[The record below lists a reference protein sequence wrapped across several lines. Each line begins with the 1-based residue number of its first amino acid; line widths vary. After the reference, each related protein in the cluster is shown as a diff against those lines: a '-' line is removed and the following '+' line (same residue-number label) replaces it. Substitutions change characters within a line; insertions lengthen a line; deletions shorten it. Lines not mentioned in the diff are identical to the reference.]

1 MTRGDIN
8 TLILSWL
15 DDEKQGYFTAADVN
29 QWINLAQRQVQMEL
43 LLAGNNWYERKVM
56 TPTIVYQDD
65 YVWPNDFMVLH
76 RLELIISGTGTN
88 ENRQAITPMTINQQ
102 DMVSLAAGT
111 PSNYYINKDRFTL
124 APAPSQ
130 IWPMRLYYSP
140 RIQDLTSDS
149 DVPDVP
155 EQFMEYLAIMACF
168 DGFIKDDRAPE
179 NLLAKK
185 AKYEEML
192 KKMAVDRLQD
202 VPRQVVTVNSYDYG
216 AWF

>member
-1 MTRGDIN
+1 MTRGEIN

-43 LLAGNNWYERKVM
+43 LLAGNNWYERKVI
-56 TPTIVYQDD
+56 TPTVVYQQD
-65 YVWPNDFMVLH
+65 YVFPNDFMILH
-76 RLELIISGTGTN
+76 RLELILSGTGIS
-88 ENRQAITPMTINQQ
+88 ECRQPIFPMTINQQ
-102 DMVSLAAGT
+102 EEVTSGT
-111 PSNYYINKDRFTL
+111 PCNYYLNKDRFSL
-124 APAPSQ
+124 DPIPSQ
-130 IWPMRLYYSP
+130 VWPMRLYYSP
-140 RIQDLTSDS
+140 RVQDLTGDG

-155 EQFMEYLAIMACF
+155 EQFMEFLAILACF

-192 KKMAVDRLQD
+192 RKMAVDRSQD
-202 VPRQVVTVNSYDYG
+202 VPRMVVLMDSQG
-216 AWF
+216 PGECF